1 MDILQPA
8 TFQIASMRSIKQV
21 CSVPCILMKSHLES
35 RGPIQWCCCE
45 DVKAPPQEHVLPMD
59 DTPVQEDGE
68 AELQMVAVKPKAT
81 GGLGGSLSETQ
92 NGDVSEETVGGGK
105 VKKKKIPETFYDC
118 GLVRNPKWRHV

>member
-1 MDILQPA
+1 MHINEKPFGEQRTHTVVLLWG
-8 TFQIASMRSIKQV
+8 R
-21 CSVPCILMKSHLES
+21 E
-35 RGPIQWCCCE
+35 
-45 DVKAPPQEHVLPMD
+45 APPQEHVLPMD

-105 VKKKKIPETFYDC
+105 VKKK
-118 GLVRNPKWRHV
+118 NP

>member
-1 MDILQPA
+1 
-8 TFQIASMRSIKQV
+8 
-21 CSVPCILMKSHLES
+21 
-35 RGPIQWCCCE
+35 
-45 DVKAPPQEHVLPMD
+45 MD

-105 VKKKKIPETFYDC
+105 VKKK
-118 GLVRNPKWRHV
+118 NP